1 MAKVQIQ
8 GLNQRQRALADVLWM
23 MNSRADVDRFIQ
35 ALHPTMR
42 QEAQTVVEMMQLSI
56 WDEIETIDP
65 EITKIIDSLR

>member
-42 QEAQTVVEMMQLSI
+42 QEAQTVVEMMQLAI